1 VRETFT
7 RFEVAVKEKGAAGF
21 TVFTEMDHAAAAKK
35 ICLDMWP
42 RPVVV
47 FVNPKLGTPAV
58 VVLDE

>member
-47 FVNPKLGTPAV
+47 F
-58 VVLDE
+58 